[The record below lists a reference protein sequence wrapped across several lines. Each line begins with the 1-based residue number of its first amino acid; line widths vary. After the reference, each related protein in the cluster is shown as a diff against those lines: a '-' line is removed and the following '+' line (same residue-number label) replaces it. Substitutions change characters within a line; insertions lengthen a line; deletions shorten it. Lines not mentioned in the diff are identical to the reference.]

1 MPSTD
6 VQRQRT
12 IRKRAPAARWS
23 DKEIE
28 TLLAGVLDAK
38 DNGLRSENG
47 FKSSVWSSLAAGFG
61 DPLKKANRVCESKW
75 ARLKGDYRAVKF
87 LRNLS
92 GFGWDATKSLVTAE
106 SGVWEE
112 LAQKYPEMLKW
123 RFTRFPWF
131 DDVLD
136 ILDDSL
142 PMDNYS
148 FVAVN
153 HIAIDNDH
161 ASPDDIELLQE
172 PTRTSLTTSPSPSS
186 NKGSDSLELR
196 GTQSQRRSPE
206 SDLPPAKK
214 RKASERSIMEKMG
227 KGIMAVADAMK
238 QTPEVLHKD
247 TVDSTLQGQAQLKV
261 QTEACLTEE
270 GQLLMLE
277 QFMDLALA
285 RTYLSI
291 QNDSLRV
298 KFLKKQVEKHDSNY
312 FIDPY

>member
-1 MPSTD
+1 MIITESPPKSHPAPTMPSTD

-112 LAQKYPEMLKW
+112 LAQ
-123 RFTRFPWF
+123 
-131 DDVLD
+131 VLM
-136 ILDDSL
+136 ILL
-142 PMDNYS
+142 
-148 FVAVN
+148 
-153 HIAIDNDH
+153 H
-161 ASPDDIELLQE
+161 
-172 PTRTSLTTSPSPSS
+172 SLTIIIWKLNNCKTEVSR
-186 NKGSDSLELR
+186 DAE
-196 GTQSQRRSPE
+196 
-206 SDLPPAKK
+206 
-214 RKASERSIMEKMG
+214 
-227 KGIMAVADAMK
+227 MAFHPV
-238 QTPEVLHKD
+238 PLV
-247 TVDSTLQGQAQLKV
+247 
-261 QTEACLTEE
+261 
-270 GQLLMLE
+270 
-277 QFMDLALA
+277 
-285 RTYLSI
+285 R
-291 QNDSLRV
+291 
-298 KFLKKQVEKHDSNY
+298 
-312 FIDPY
+312 